1 MSIINKRLNME
12 LYNPSLIRNSFMNK
26 YSDNEELRK
35 EISDFF
41 GAKSI
46 VENAH
51 VDEFLTHPST
61 NTIFVS
67 EENMSKLCLAASIK
81 FKKDFNYSDS
91 NLKPLNKVYFFP
103 DNECNKFKVDGYD
116 SYMDNF
122 IEHSKTSRAT
132 LESIE
137 KKEKNRIEKEELFKD
152 MADMNQDFLSK
163 NITSIDFE
171 FDKKSMTDK
180 VKEFGV
186 SIHNDGKIEYHH
198 FLIKR
203 DDHKYKNLEL
213 SFNFGDTYL
222 ISREE
227 SINVLQKYIK
237 ESDFLL
243 FHAFHEDLKILKN
256 LDIVIPENTK
266 VIDTQIFHM
275 NHFSDPEK
283 RELISLTDLSKKM
296 GINGDSYHNS
306 GNDAAYTLQSFLK
319 MNEEYQ
325 RNREPEPV
333 NDIKKRHIIK
343 P

>member
-1 MSIINKRLNME
+1 MD

-46 VENAH
+46 VENANIE
-51 VDEFLTHPST
+51 EFLTHPST

-81 FKKDFNYSDS
+81 FKKDFNYNDS
-91 NLKPLNKVYFFP
+91 NLKPLNKVYSFP
-103 DNECNKFKVDGYD
+103 DAECNKFKVDGYN

-137 KKEKNRIEKEELFKD
+137 KKEKNRMEKEELFKD
-152 MADMNQDFLSK
+152 MADMDQDFMSK

-186 SIHNDGKIEYHH
+186 SIHNNGKIEHHH

-227 SINVLQKYIK
+227 SIDVLQKYIK

-256 LDIVIPENTK
+256 LDITIPENTK

-325 RNREPEPV
+325 KNRKPESV
-333 NDIKKRHIIK
+333 IEIKKRHTIK